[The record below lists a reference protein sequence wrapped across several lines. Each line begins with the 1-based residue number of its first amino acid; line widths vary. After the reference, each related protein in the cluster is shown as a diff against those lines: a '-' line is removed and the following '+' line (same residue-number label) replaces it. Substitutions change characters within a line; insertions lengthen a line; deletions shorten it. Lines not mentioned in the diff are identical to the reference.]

1 MLNWVFRGIFLVII
15 VAVLFTYANNEAPR
29 HETRLNE
36 EASTVSPEKPAYTPI
51 LPGEANDVNDVNELS
66 ADSNALADANSI
78 ERPVPYRSITP
89 RSGDVG
95 SRGNNDGFETL
106 VITVLAMAILVF
118 MVDVFTPKKKLGALA
133 GVFFGLLVGLF
144 LSSALADVVN
154 MINESWGL
162 GLLPEAVATIRAMM
176 GICICYLTIS
186 IVMRTKDDV
195 RFVIPY
201 VEFAKQT
208 KGMRPLVLD
217 TSAIVD
223 GRIADL
229 CQSKLFDAA
238 VLVPRF
244 VLNELQLIADSADKL
259 KRQRGRRG
267 LDILNKMQSDPG
279 MDVEI
284 DDSVI
289 AEVEE
294 LRGVDQKIVSFAKIN
309 SGRVVTT
316 DYNLSKVAQVR
327 GVDVLNINDLASMLK
342 VVALPGE
349 PMTIKIIKPGEE
361 SDQGIGYL
369 EDGTMVVVE
378 GARNKIGRDITIG
391 VTSSLQTSAG
401 KMIFGKFEGFA
412 ETGPAPPRQAPANRR
427 RPHNRRPG
435 RDHNASSD

>member
-1 MLNWVFRGIFLVII
+1 MLNWVFRGLFLVII
-15 VAVLFTYANNEAPR
+15 VAVLFTYANNEASR
-29 HETRLNE
+29 HASMLNE
-36 EASTVSPEKPAYTPI
+36 YRSAYTPNKAVD
-51 LPGEANDVNDVNELS
+51 ANVDSNTAPDVNRIEPAV
-66 ADSNALADANSI
+66 ADKPAIPIRVETRTNSL
-78 ERPVPYRSITP
+78 
-89 RSGDVG
+89 
-95 SRGNNDGFETL
+95 NDGFDAL
-106 VITVLAMAILVF
+106 VFTGLGMAILVF
-118 MVDVFTPKKKLGALA
+118 VLDVFTPKKKLAALA

-162 GLLPEAVATIRAMM
+162 GLPPEVVVAIRAMM

-267 LDILNKMQSDPG
+267 LDILNKMQSNPG

-309 SGRVVTT
+309 NGRVVTT

-412 ETGPAPPRQAPANRR
+412 ETRPPQTRQPNTSRR
-427 RPHNRRPG
+427 RPQNRRPP
-435 RDHNASSD
+435 RDNNSSSD